1 MRGKEFPQKK
11 VLSLVLCVAVMLSVM
26 VMGAGAAFSDQDKI
40 ENTEAVN
47 MCTALNII
55 GGYPDGSY
63 KPEGNIKR
71 SEITKM
77 ICVALNGGKEP
88 NVSTNTTPTFSDV
101 RGTNAAWAEGY
112 IESCV
117 AQGIISGVGGGR
129 FSPNGNVTGS
139 QLAKMLLVSLGYNAN
154 TEGFVGNAWATNVN
168 VIASQKGL
176 YEGLESMDT
185 SAALTRDN
193 AAQMVWN
200 AMNAYEVE
208 YKTTIITDENG
219 KLETIVTVQDKV
231 VGTTSDKITLLEDK
245 YEAKTFTGTFNGNA
259 DVCNLNDGEIQ
270 VYGSVNDSEKVTAN
284 FKYDFD
290 LKYIG
295 EEVNVLFKDGTGGT
309 KNKPDNK
316 DTIYGVVVT
325 GATTVYNI
333 TKNDLQTQKEA
344 GTVRFGD
351 KNYDVA
357 AAAKDYEYLN
367 VNYGAKSTVGAT
379 SGTSADDVA
388 TAFSNLKAVS
398 ADTIKFVCNENG
410 DITRAYVV
418 ESKLARVTAVNNEKV
433 SLNNGVGSIKI
444 EDNDIYK
451 DVAKDDI
458 VLVTTL
464 YNTSATASD
473 AYTTVTKA
481 ETVEGKLTGYNGVKQ
496 ITVDGTTYDA
506 YLDNIAQNK
515 SVDSDF
521 LQSAPANQIGETVKL
536 YLVNG
541 IAYAAEMVT
550 ETTQYA
556 VVEDADGA
564 IGDTFDPLKVKMMKA
579 DGTEATVEIH
589 KDSKDTAKLKTGAI
603 IKYSDVSDGK
613 IKVTS
618 VVEAQQAETAKPDL
632 YDKDTKSF
640 DKKVVASDGVLFV
653 NKTTIPGDDEPAA
666 VGDFY
671 AYNIRNLNDIDLAQY
686 GYYSYMMD
694 SDGSKVVAAYVTL
707 ANKPSGAS
715 SDTVYGIVSSENGTV
730 KVNDDTYTSYTV
742 DVDESTQKTV
752 LIEGDNDSTLKEG
765 DLVSFDVA
773 SDDIYA
779 TSDITVYYPE
789 SNHTA
794 TNNAAAVFVKEYDE
808 AGQILSYYTGA
819 GSVSDGV
826 YPGTGLTTKAVDED
840 VQIVYV
846 DAEDNTAGSEI
857 GVNAFDGVTGKAN
870 VVVVFE
876 DNNISKPIVAIYVDV
891 NSDIAQ

>member
-1 MRGKEFPQKK
+1 
-11 VLSLVLCVAVMLSVM
+11 
-26 VMGAGAAFSDQDKI
+26 
-40 ENTEAVN
+40 
-47 MCTALNII
+47 
-55 GGYPDGSY
+55 
-63 KPEGNIKR
+63 
-71 SEITKM
+71 
-77 ICVALNGGKEP
+77 
-88 NVSTNTTPTFSDV
+88 
-101 RGTNAAWAEGY
+101 
-112 IESCV
+112 
-117 AQGIISGVGGGR
+117 
-129 FSPNGNVTGS
+129 
-139 QLAKMLLVSLGYNAN
+139 
-154 TEGFVGNAWATNVN
+154 
-168 VIASQKGL
+168 
-176 YEGLESMDT
+176 MDT
-185 SAALTRDN
+185 SAAITRDN

-357 AAAKDYEYLN
+357 AAAKGYEYLN

-618 VVEAQQAETAKPDL
+618 VAEAQQADTAKTDL

-640 DKKVVASDGVLFV
+640 NGTVVASDGVLFV
-653 NKTTIPGDDEPAA
+653 NKTTIPGDGKPAA

-876 DNNISKPIVAIYVDV
+876 DNNTSKPIVAIYVDV

>member
-1 MRGKEFPQKK
+1 M
-11 VLSLVLCVAVMLSVM
+11 
-26 VMGAGAAFSDQDKI
+26 
-40 ENTEAVN
+40 
-47 MCTALNII
+47 
-55 GGYPDGSY
+55 
-63 KPEGNIKR
+63 
-71 SEITKM
+71 
-77 ICVALNGGKEP
+77 
-88 NVSTNTTPTFSDV
+88 
-101 RGTNAAWAEGY
+101 
-112 IESCV
+112 
-117 AQGIISGVGGGR
+117 
-129 FSPNGNVTGS
+129 
-139 QLAKMLLVSLGYNAN
+139 
-154 TEGFVGNAWATNVN
+154 
-168 VIASQKGL
+168 
-176 YEGLESMDT
+176 
-185 SAALTRDN
+185 
-193 AAQMVWN
+193 
-200 AMNAYEVE
+200 
-208 YKTTIITDENG
+208 
-219 KLETIVTVQDKV
+219 
-231 VGTTSDKITLLEDK
+231 
-245 YEAKTFTGTFNGNA
+245 
-259 DVCNLNDGEIQ
+259 
-270 VYGSVNDSEKVTAN
+270 NDSEKVTAN

-357 AAAKDYEYLN
+357 AAAKGYEYLN

-618 VVEAQQAETAKPDL
+618 VAEAQQADTAKTDL

-640 DKKVVASDGVLFV
+640 NGTVVASDGVLFV
-653 NKTTIPGDDEPAA
+653 NKTTIPGDGKPAA

-876 DNNISKPIVAIYVDV
+876 DNNTSKPIVAIYVDV

>member
-1 MRGKEFPQKK
+1 M
-11 VLSLVLCVAVMLSVM
+11 
-26 VMGAGAAFSDQDKI
+26 
-40 ENTEAVN
+40 
-47 MCTALNII
+47 
-55 GGYPDGSY
+55 
-63 KPEGNIKR
+63 
-71 SEITKM
+71 
-77 ICVALNGGKEP
+77 
-88 NVSTNTTPTFSDV
+88 
-101 RGTNAAWAEGY
+101 
-112 IESCV
+112 
-117 AQGIISGVGGGR
+117 
-129 FSPNGNVTGS
+129 
-139 QLAKMLLVSLGYNAN
+139 
-154 TEGFVGNAWATNVN
+154 
-168 VIASQKGL
+168 
-176 YEGLESMDT
+176 
-185 SAALTRDN
+185 
-193 AAQMVWN
+193 
-200 AMNAYEVE
+200 
-208 YKTTIITDENG
+208 
-219 KLETIVTVQDKV
+219 
-231 VGTTSDKITLLEDK
+231 
-245 YEAKTFTGTFNGNA
+245 
-259 DVCNLNDGEIQ
+259 
-270 VYGSVNDSEKVTAN
+270 
-284 FKYDFD
+284 
-290 LKYIG
+290 
-295 EEVNVLFKDGTGGT
+295 
-309 KNKPDNK
+309 
-316 DTIYGVVVT
+316 VVT

>member
-1 MRGKEFPQKK
+1 MRNLKK

-40 ENTEAVN
+40 KNTEAVN

-208 YKTTIITDENG
+208 YKTTIVTDENG

-333 TKNDLQTQKEA
+333 TKNDLQNQKED

-351 KNYDVA
+351 KNHDVA
-357 AAAKDYEYLN
+357 AAAEGYEYIN
-367 VNYGAKSTVGAT
+367 VNYGAKSEKGAT
-379 SGTSADDVA
+379 GGTTAESVA
-388 TAFSNLKAVS
+388 KKFNELKAVS

-464 YNTSATASD
+464 YNPSATASD

-618 VVEAQQAETAKPDL
+618 VAEAQQADTAKTDL

-640 DKKVVASDGVLFV
+640 NGTVVASDGVLFV
-653 NKTTIPGDDEPAA
+653 NKTTIPGDGEPAA

-876 DNNISKPIVAIYVDV
+876 DNNTSKPIVAIYVDV

>member
-1 MRGKEFPQKK
+1 M
-11 VLSLVLCVAVMLSVM
+11 S
-26 VMGAGAAFSDQDKI
+26 I
-40 ENTEAVN
+40 
-47 MCTALNII
+47 
-55 GGYPDGSY
+55 
-63 KPEGNIKR
+63 
-71 SEITKM
+71 
-77 ICVALNGGKEP
+77 
-88 NVSTNTTPTFSDV
+88 
-101 RGTNAAWAEGY
+101 
-112 IESCV
+112 
-117 AQGIISGVGGGR
+117 
-129 FSPNGNVTGS
+129 
-139 QLAKMLLVSLGYNAN
+139 
-154 TEGFVGNAWATNVN
+154 
-168 VIASQKGL
+168 
-176 YEGLESMDT
+176 
-185 SAALTRDN
+185 
-193 AAQMVWN
+193 
-200 AMNAYEVE
+200 
-208 YKTTIITDENG
+208 
-219 KLETIVTVQDKV
+219 
-231 VGTTSDKITLLEDK
+231 
-245 YEAKTFTGTFNGNA
+245 
-259 DVCNLNDGEIQ
+259 
-270 VYGSVNDSEKVTAN
+270 
-284 FKYDFD
+284 
-290 LKYIG
+290 
-295 EEVNVLFKDGTGGT
+295 
-309 KNKPDNK
+309 
-316 DTIYGVVVT
+316 
-325 GATTVYNI
+325 
-333 TKNDLQTQKEA
+333 
-344 GTVRFGD
+344 RFGD

>member
-1 MRGKEFPQKK
+1 M
-11 VLSLVLCVAVMLSVM
+11 
-26 VMGAGAAFSDQDKI
+26 
-40 ENTEAVN
+40 
-47 MCTALNII
+47 
-55 GGYPDGSY
+55 
-63 KPEGNIKR
+63 
-71 SEITKM
+71 
-77 ICVALNGGKEP
+77 
-88 NVSTNTTPTFSDV
+88 
-101 RGTNAAWAEGY
+101 
-112 IESCV
+112 
-117 AQGIISGVGGGR
+117 
-129 FSPNGNVTGS
+129 
-139 QLAKMLLVSLGYNAN
+139 
-154 TEGFVGNAWATNVN
+154 
-168 VIASQKGL
+168 
-176 YEGLESMDT
+176 
-185 SAALTRDN
+185 
-193 AAQMVWN
+193 
-200 AMNAYEVE
+200 E

-357 AAAKDYEYLN
+357 AAAKGYEYLN

-618 VVEAQQAETAKPDL
+618 VAEAQQADTAKTDL

-640 DKKVVASDGVLFV
+640 NGTVVASDGVLFV
-653 NKTTIPGDDEPAA
+653 NKTTIPGDGKPAA

-876 DNNISKPIVAIYVDV
+876 DNNTSKPIVAIYVDV

>member
-1 MRGKEFPQKK
+1 MRLTKSVFAVILTVAMVIGI
-11 VLSLVLCVAVMLSVM
+11 SLLPVSAEVSV
-26 VMGAGAAFSDQDKI
+26 
-40 ENTEAVN
+40 
-47 MCTALNII
+47 
-55 GGYPDGSY
+55 
-63 KPEGNIKR
+63 
-71 SEITKM
+71 
-77 ICVALNGGKEP
+77 
-88 NVSTNTTPTFSDV
+88 
-101 RGTNAAWAEGY
+101 
-112 IESCV
+112 
-117 AQGIISGVGGGR
+117 
-129 FSPNGNVTGS
+129 
-139 QLAKMLLVSLGYNAN
+139 
-154 TEGFVGNAWATNVN
+154 
-168 VIASQKGL
+168 
-176 YEGLESMDT
+176 
-185 SAALTRDN
+185 
-193 AAQMVWN
+193 
-200 AMNAYEVE
+200 
-208 YKTTIITDENG
+208 
-219 KLETIVTVQDKV
+219 
-231 VGTTSDKITLLEDK
+231 
-245 YEAKTFTGTFNGNA
+245 
-259 DVCNLNDGEIQ
+259 
-270 VYGSVNDSEKVTAN
+270 
-284 FKYDFD
+284 
-290 LKYIG
+290 
-295 EEVNVLFKDGTGGT
+295 
-309 KNKPDNK
+309 
-316 DTIYGVVVT
+316 
-325 GATTVYNI
+325 
-333 TKNDLQTQKEA
+333 
-344 GTVRFGD
+344 
-351 KNYDVA
+351 
-357 AAAKDYEYLN
+357 DYEYLN

-876 DNNISKPIVAIYVDV
+876 DNDISKPIVAIYVDV

>member
-1 MRGKEFPQKK
+1 M
-11 VLSLVLCVAVMLSVM
+11 
-26 VMGAGAAFSDQDKI
+26 
-40 ENTEAVN
+40 
-47 MCTALNII
+47 
-55 GGYPDGSY
+55 
-63 KPEGNIKR
+63 
-71 SEITKM
+71 
-77 ICVALNGGKEP
+77 
-88 NVSTNTTPTFSDV
+88 
-101 RGTNAAWAEGY
+101 
-112 IESCV
+112 
-117 AQGIISGVGGGR
+117 
-129 FSPNGNVTGS
+129 
-139 QLAKMLLVSLGYNAN
+139 
-154 TEGFVGNAWATNVN
+154 
-168 VIASQKGL
+168 
-176 YEGLESMDT
+176 
-185 SAALTRDN
+185 
-193 AAQMVWN
+193 
-200 AMNAYEVE
+200 
-208 YKTTIITDENG
+208 
-219 KLETIVTVQDKV
+219 
-231 VGTTSDKITLLEDK
+231 
-245 YEAKTFTGTFNGNA
+245 
-259 DVCNLNDGEIQ
+259 
-270 VYGSVNDSEKVTAN
+270 
-284 FKYDFD
+284 
-290 LKYIG
+290 
-295 EEVNVLFKDGTGGT
+295 
-309 KNKPDNK
+309 
-316 DTIYGVVVT
+316 
-325 GATTVYNI
+325 
-333 TKNDLQTQKEA
+333 
-344 GTVRFGD
+344 
-351 KNYDVA
+351 
-357 AAAKDYEYLN
+357 
-367 VNYGAKSTVGAT
+367 
-379 SGTSADDVA
+379 
-388 TAFSNLKAVS
+388 
-398 ADTIKFVCNENG
+398 
-410 DITRAYVV
+410 
-418 ESKLARVTAVNNEKV
+418 
-433 SLNNGVGSIKI
+433 
-444 EDNDIYK
+444 
-451 DVAKDDI
+451 
-458 VLVTTL
+458 
-464 YNTSATASD
+464 
-473 AYTTVTKA
+473 
-481 ETVEGKLTGYNGVKQ
+481 KQ

>member
-208 YKTTIITDENG
+208 YKTTIVTDENG

-231 VGTTSDKITLLEDK
+231 VGTNRDKITLLEDK

-333 TKNDLQTQKEA
+333 TKNDLQNQKED

-351 KNYDVA
+351 KNHDVA
-357 AAAKDYEYLN
+357 AAAEGYEYIN
-367 VNYGAKSTVGAT
+367 VNYGAKSEKGAT
-379 SGTSADDVA
+379 GGTTAESVA
-388 TAFSNLKAVS
+388 KKFNELKAVS

-618 VVEAQQAETAKPDL
+618 VAEAQQADTAKTDL

-640 DKKVVASDGVLFV
+640 NGTVVASDGVLFV
-653 NKTTIPGDDEPAA
+653 NKTTIPGNGKPAA

-826 YPGTGLTTKAVDED
+826 YPGDNLTTKAVDED

-876 DNNISKPIVAIYVDV
+876 DNNTSKPIVAIYVDV

>member
-1 MRGKEFPQKK
+1 M
-11 VLSLVLCVAVMLSVM
+11 
-26 VMGAGAAFSDQDKI
+26 
-40 ENTEAVN
+40 
-47 MCTALNII
+47 
-55 GGYPDGSY
+55 
-63 KPEGNIKR
+63 
-71 SEITKM
+71 
-77 ICVALNGGKEP
+77 
-88 NVSTNTTPTFSDV
+88 
-101 RGTNAAWAEGY
+101 
-112 IESCV
+112 
-117 AQGIISGVGGGR
+117 
-129 FSPNGNVTGS
+129 
-139 QLAKMLLVSLGYNAN
+139 
-154 TEGFVGNAWATNVN
+154 
-168 VIASQKGL
+168 
-176 YEGLESMDT
+176 
-185 SAALTRDN
+185 
-193 AAQMVWN
+193 
-200 AMNAYEVE
+200 
-208 YKTTIITDENG
+208 
-219 KLETIVTVQDKV
+219 
-231 VGTTSDKITLLEDK
+231 
-245 YEAKTFTGTFNGNA
+245 
-259 DVCNLNDGEIQ
+259 
-270 VYGSVNDSEKVTAN
+270 
-284 FKYDFD
+284 
-290 LKYIG
+290 
-295 EEVNVLFKDGTGGT
+295 
-309 KNKPDNK
+309 
-316 DTIYGVVVT
+316 
-325 GATTVYNI
+325 
-333 TKNDLQTQKEA
+333 
-344 GTVRFGD
+344 
-351 KNYDVA
+351 A

>member
-1 MRGKEFPQKK
+1 MFSCIVQQMGKIRIY
-11 VLSLVLCVAVMLSVM
+11 SS
-26 VMGAGAAFSDQDKI
+26 AF
-40 ENTEAVN
+40 
-47 MCTALNII
+47 
-55 GGYPDGSY
+55 
-63 KPEGNIKR
+63 
-71 SEITKM
+71 
-77 ICVALNGGKEP
+77 
-88 NVSTNTTPTFSDV
+88 
-101 RGTNAAWAEGY
+101 
-112 IESCV
+112 
-117 AQGIISGVGGGR
+117 
-129 FSPNGNVTGS
+129 
-139 QLAKMLLVSLGYNAN
+139 
-154 TEGFVGNAWATNVN
+154 
-168 VIASQKGL
+168 
-176 YEGLESMDT
+176 
-185 SAALTRDN
+185 
-193 AAQMVWN
+193 
-200 AMNAYEVE
+200 
-208 YKTTIITDENG
+208 
-219 KLETIVTVQDKV
+219 
-231 VGTTSDKITLLEDK
+231 
-245 YEAKTFTGTFNGNA
+245 
-259 DVCNLNDGEIQ
+259 
-270 VYGSVNDSEKVTAN
+270 
-284 FKYDFD
+284 
-290 LKYIG
+290 
-295 EEVNVLFKDGTGGT
+295 
-309 KNKPDNK
+309 
-316 DTIYGVVVT
+316 
-325 GATTVYNI
+325 
-333 TKNDLQTQKEA
+333 
-344 GTVRFGD
+344 
-351 KNYDVA
+351 
-357 AAAKDYEYLN
+357 LN

>member
-1 MRGKEFPQKK
+1 M
-11 VLSLVLCVAVMLSVM
+11 S
-26 VMGAGAAFSDQDKI
+26 I
-40 ENTEAVN
+40 
-47 MCTALNII
+47 
-55 GGYPDGSY
+55 
-63 KPEGNIKR
+63 
-71 SEITKM
+71 
-77 ICVALNGGKEP
+77 
-88 NVSTNTTPTFSDV
+88 
-101 RGTNAAWAEGY
+101 
-112 IESCV
+112 
-117 AQGIISGVGGGR
+117 
-129 FSPNGNVTGS
+129 
-139 QLAKMLLVSLGYNAN
+139 
-154 TEGFVGNAWATNVN
+154 
-168 VIASQKGL
+168 
-176 YEGLESMDT
+176 
-185 SAALTRDN
+185 
-193 AAQMVWN
+193 
-200 AMNAYEVE
+200 
-208 YKTTIITDENG
+208 
-219 KLETIVTVQDKV
+219 
-231 VGTTSDKITLLEDK
+231 
-245 YEAKTFTGTFNGNA
+245 
-259 DVCNLNDGEIQ
+259 
-270 VYGSVNDSEKVTAN
+270 
-284 FKYDFD
+284 
-290 LKYIG
+290 
-295 EEVNVLFKDGTGGT
+295 
-309 KNKPDNK
+309 
-316 DTIYGVVVT
+316 
-325 GATTVYNI
+325 
-333 TKNDLQTQKEA
+333 
-344 GTVRFGD
+344 RFGD

-808 AGQILSYYTGA
+808 AGQILAYYTGA

>member
-1 MRGKEFPQKK
+1 MHGRLP
-11 VLSLVLCVAVMLSVM
+11 
-26 VMGAGAAFSDQDKI
+26 AFSG
-40 ENTEAVN
+40 AVDAFERARK
-47 MCTALNII
+47 CFLEWRYFFSII
-55 GGYPDGSY
+55 L
-63 KPEGNIKR
+63 
-71 SEITKM
+71 SEFLKNR
-77 ICVALNGGKEP
+77 VALH
-88 NVSTNTTPTFSDV
+88 
-101 RGTNAAWAEGY
+101 
-112 IESCV
+112 
-117 AQGIISGVGGGR
+117 
-129 FSPNGNVTGS
+129 
-139 QLAKMLLVSLGYNAN
+139 
-154 TEGFVGNAWATNVN
+154 
-168 VIASQKGL
+168 
-176 YEGLESMDT
+176 
-185 SAALTRDN
+185 
-193 AAQMVWN
+193 
-200 AMNAYEVE
+200 
-208 YKTTIITDENG
+208 
-219 KLETIVTVQDKV
+219 
-231 VGTTSDKITLLEDK
+231 
-245 YEAKTFTGTFNGNA
+245 
-259 DVCNLNDGEIQ
+259 
-270 VYGSVNDSEKVTAN
+270 
-284 FKYDFD
+284 
-290 LKYIG
+290 
-295 EEVNVLFKDGTGGT
+295 
-309 KNKPDNK
+309 
-316 DTIYGVVVT
+316 
-325 GATTVYNI
+325 
-333 TKNDLQTQKEA
+333 
-344 GTVRFGD
+344 
-351 KNYDVA
+351 
-357 AAAKDYEYLN
+357 YEYIN
-367 VNYGAKSTVGAT
+367 VNYGAKSEKGAT
-379 SGTSADDVA
+379 GGTTAESVA
-388 TAFSNLKAVS
+388 KKFNELKAVS

-618 VVEAQQAETAKPDL
+618 VAEAQQADTAKTDL

-640 DKKVVASDGVLFV
+640 NGTVVASDGVLFV
-653 NKTTIPGDDEPAA
+653 NKTTIPGNGKPAA

-826 YPGTGLTTKAVDED
+826 YPGDNLTTKAVDED

-876 DNNISKPIVAIYVDV
+876 DNNTSKPIVAIYVDV

>member
-1 MRGKEFPQKK
+1 MRNLKK

-40 ENTEAVN
+40 KNTEAVDA
-47 MCTALNII
+47 CVALNII
-55 GGYPDGSY
+55 GGYEDGSY
-63 KPEGNIKR
+63 HPERNIKR

-101 RGTNAAWAEGY
+101 RGTSAAWAEGY

-176 YEGLESMDT
+176 YEGLERMDT

-231 VGTTSDKITLLEDK
+231 VGSNNDKITLLEDK
-245 YEAKTFTGTFNGNA
+245 YEAKTFTGTFNGDSN
-259 DVCNLNDGEIQ
+259 VLNIKDGQIQ
-270 VYGSVNDSEKVTAN
+270 VDGSVNETSAKNPAN
-284 FKYDFD
+284 FTYDFD

-295 EEVNVLFKDGTGGT
+295 EEVSVLYKDSTNSGTRYQ
-309 KNKPDNK
+309 PDDN

-473 AYTTVTKA
+473 AYTAVTKA

-618 VVEAQQAETAKPDL
+618 VVEAQQADTAKPDL

>member
-1 MRGKEFPQKK
+1 MRNLKK

-40 ENTEAVN
+40 ENTEAVDA
-47 MCTALNII
+47 CVALNII
-55 GGYPDGSY
+55 GGYEDGSY
-63 KPEGNIKR
+63 HPERNIKR

-101 RGTNAAWAEGY
+101 RGTSAAWAEGY

-129 FSPNGNVTGS
+129 FSPNGNVTGT

-154 TEGFVGNAWATNVN
+154 TEEFVGNAWATNVN
-168 VIASQKGL
+168 VRASQKGL

-185 SAALTRDN
+185 SAAITRDN

-231 VGTTSDKITLLEDK
+231 VGSNNDKITLLEDK

-357 AAAKDYEYLN
+357 AAAKGYEYLN
-367 VNYGAKSTVGAT
+367 VNYGAKSTVGDT

-618 VVEAQQAETAKPDL
+618 VAEAQQADTAKTDL

-640 DKKVVASDGVLFV
+640 NGTVVASDGVLFV
-653 NKTTIPGDDEPAA
+653 NKTTIPGDGKPAA

-742 DVDESTQKTV
+742 DVDESTQKAV

-876 DNNISKPIVAIYVDV
+876 DNNTNKPIVAIYVDV

>member
-1 MRGKEFPQKK
+1 
-11 VLSLVLCVAVMLSVM
+11 
-26 VMGAGAAFSDQDKI
+26 
-40 ENTEAVN
+40 
-47 MCTALNII
+47 
-55 GGYPDGSY
+55 
-63 KPEGNIKR
+63 
-71 SEITKM
+71 
-77 ICVALNGGKEP
+77 
-88 NVSTNTTPTFSDV
+88 
-101 RGTNAAWAEGY
+101 
-112 IESCV
+112 
-117 AQGIISGVGGGR
+117 
-129 FSPNGNVTGS
+129 
-139 QLAKMLLVSLGYNAN
+139 
-154 TEGFVGNAWATNVN
+154 
-168 VIASQKGL
+168 
-176 YEGLESMDT
+176 MDT

-231 VGTTSDKITLLEDK
+231 VGSNNDKITLLEDK

-451 DVAKDDI
+451 DVAKDDIVLVTTLYNTSATASDAYIHRHGCFLMCSPNHLITLSLPRRTLDVRLYYQVVDI

>member
-1 MRGKEFPQKK
+1 M
-11 VLSLVLCVAVMLSVM
+11 
-26 VMGAGAAFSDQDKI
+26 
-40 ENTEAVN
+40 
-47 MCTALNII
+47 
-55 GGYPDGSY
+55 
-63 KPEGNIKR
+63 
-71 SEITKM
+71 
-77 ICVALNGGKEP
+77 
-88 NVSTNTTPTFSDV
+88 
-101 RGTNAAWAEGY
+101 
-112 IESCV
+112 
-117 AQGIISGVGGGR
+117 
-129 FSPNGNVTGS
+129 
-139 QLAKMLLVSLGYNAN
+139 
-154 TEGFVGNAWATNVN
+154 
-168 VIASQKGL
+168 
-176 YEGLESMDT
+176 
-185 SAALTRDN
+185 
-193 AAQMVWN
+193 
-200 AMNAYEVE
+200 
-208 YKTTIITDENG
+208 
-219 KLETIVTVQDKV
+219 
-231 VGTTSDKITLLEDK
+231 
-245 YEAKTFTGTFNGNA
+245 
-259 DVCNLNDGEIQ
+259 
-270 VYGSVNDSEKVTAN
+270 
-284 FKYDFD
+284 
-290 LKYIG
+290 
-295 EEVNVLFKDGTGGT
+295 
-309 KNKPDNK
+309 
-316 DTIYGVVVT
+316 VVT

-333 TKNDLQTQKEA
+333 TKNDLQNQKED

-351 KNYDVA
+351 KNHDVA
-357 AAAKDYEYLN
+357 AAAEGYEYIN
-367 VNYGAKSTVGAT
+367 VNYGAKSEKGAT
-379 SGTSADDVA
+379 GGTTAESVA
-388 TAFSNLKAVS
+388 KKFNELKAVS

-618 VVEAQQAETAKPDL
+618 VAEAQQADTAKTDL

-640 DKKVVASDGVLFV
+640 NGTVVASDGVLFV
-653 NKTTIPGDDEPAA
+653 NKTTIPGNGKPAA

-826 YPGTGLTTKAVDED
+826 YPGDNLTTKAVDED

-876 DNNISKPIVAIYVDV
+876 DNNTSKPIVAIYVDV

>member
-1 MRGKEFPQKK
+1 M
-11 VLSLVLCVAVMLSVM
+11 
-26 VMGAGAAFSDQDKI
+26 
-40 ENTEAVN
+40 
-47 MCTALNII
+47 
-55 GGYPDGSY
+55 
-63 KPEGNIKR
+63 
-71 SEITKM
+71 
-77 ICVALNGGKEP
+77 
-88 NVSTNTTPTFSDV
+88 
-101 RGTNAAWAEGY
+101 
-112 IESCV
+112 
-117 AQGIISGVGGGR
+117 
-129 FSPNGNVTGS
+129 
-139 QLAKMLLVSLGYNAN
+139 
-154 TEGFVGNAWATNVN
+154 
-168 VIASQKGL
+168 
-176 YEGLESMDT
+176 
-185 SAALTRDN
+185 
-193 AAQMVWN
+193 
-200 AMNAYEVE
+200 
-208 YKTTIITDENG
+208 
-219 KLETIVTVQDKV
+219 
-231 VGTTSDKITLLEDK
+231 
-245 YEAKTFTGTFNGNA
+245 
-259 DVCNLNDGEIQ
+259 
-270 VYGSVNDSEKVTAN
+270 
-284 FKYDFD
+284 
-290 LKYIG
+290 
-295 EEVNVLFKDGTGGT
+295 
-309 KNKPDNK
+309 
-316 DTIYGVVVT
+316 VVT

-367 VNYGAKSTVGAT
+367 VNYGAKSTVGTT

-876 DNNISKPIVAIYVDV
+876 DNDISKPIVAIYVDV

>member
-1 MRGKEFPQKK
+1 M
-11 VLSLVLCVAVMLSVM
+11 S
-26 VMGAGAAFSDQDKI
+26 
-40 ENTEAVN
+40 
-47 MCTALNII
+47 
-55 GGYPDGSY
+55 
-63 KPEGNIKR
+63 
-71 SEITKM
+71 
-77 ICVALNGGKEP
+77 
-88 NVSTNTTPTFSDV
+88 
-101 RGTNAAWAEGY
+101 
-112 IESCV
+112 SCV

-208 YKTTIITDENG
+208 YKTTIVTDENG

-231 VGTTSDKITLLEDK
+231 VGTNRDKITLLEDK

-333 TKNDLQTQKEA
+333 TKNDLQNQKED

-351 KNYDVA
+351 KNHDVA
-357 AAAKDYEYLN
+357 AAAEGYEYIN
-367 VNYGAKSTVGAT
+367 VNYGAKSEKGAT
-379 SGTSADDVA
+379 GGTTAESVA
-388 TAFSNLKAVS
+388 KKFNELKAVS

-418 ESKLARVTAVNNEKV
+418 EFKLARVTAVNNEKV

-618 VVEAQQAETAKPDL
+618 VAEAQQADTAKTDL

-640 DKKVVASDGVLFV
+640 NGTVVASDGVLFV
-653 NKTTIPGDDEPAA
+653 NKTTIPGNGKPAA

-826 YPGTGLTTKAVDED
+826 YPGDNLTTKAVDED

-876 DNNISKPIVAIYVDV
+876 DNNTSKPIVAIYVDV

>member
-1 MRGKEFPQKK
+1 MRDKGFPQKK

-208 YKTTIITDENG
+208 YKTTIVTDENG

-231 VGTTSDKITLLEDK
+231 VGTNRDKITLLEDK

-333 TKNDLQTQKEA
+333 TKNDLQNQKED

-351 KNYDVA
+351 KNHDVA
-357 AAAKDYEYLN
+357 AAAEGYEYIN
-367 VNYGAKSTVGAT
+367 VNYGAKSEKGAT
-379 SGTSADDVA
+379 GGTTAESVA
-388 TAFSNLKAVS
+388 KKFNELKAVS

-458 VLVTTL
+458 VLVNTL

-618 VVEAQQAETAKPDL
+618 VAEAQQADTAKTDL

-640 DKKVVASDGVLFV
+640 NGTVVASDGVLFV
-653 NKTTIPGDDEPAA
+653 NKTTIPGNGKPAA

-826 YPGTGLTTKAVDED
+826 YPGDNLTTKAVDED

-876 DNNISKPIVAIYVDV
+876 DNNTSKPIVAIYVDV

>member
-1 MRGKEFPQKK
+1 M
-11 VLSLVLCVAVMLSVM
+11 
-26 VMGAGAAFSDQDKI
+26 
-40 ENTEAVN
+40 
-47 MCTALNII
+47 
-55 GGYPDGSY
+55 
-63 KPEGNIKR
+63 
-71 SEITKM
+71 
-77 ICVALNGGKEP
+77 
-88 NVSTNTTPTFSDV
+88 
-101 RGTNAAWAEGY
+101 
-112 IESCV
+112 
-117 AQGIISGVGGGR
+117 
-129 FSPNGNVTGS
+129 
-139 QLAKMLLVSLGYNAN
+139 
-154 TEGFVGNAWATNVN
+154 
-168 VIASQKGL
+168 
-176 YEGLESMDT
+176 
-185 SAALTRDN
+185 
-193 AAQMVWN
+193 
-200 AMNAYEVE
+200 
-208 YKTTIITDENG
+208 
-219 KLETIVTVQDKV
+219 
-231 VGTTSDKITLLEDK
+231 
-245 YEAKTFTGTFNGNA
+245 
-259 DVCNLNDGEIQ
+259 
-270 VYGSVNDSEKVTAN
+270 
-284 FKYDFD
+284 
-290 LKYIG
+290 
-295 EEVNVLFKDGTGGT
+295 
-309 KNKPDNK
+309 
-316 DTIYGVVVT
+316 
-325 GATTVYNI
+325 
-333 TKNDLQTQKEA
+333 
-344 GTVRFGD
+344 
-351 KNYDVA
+351 A

-846 DAEDNTAGSEI
+846 DAEDNTARSEI

-891 NSDIAQ
+891 KSDIAQ